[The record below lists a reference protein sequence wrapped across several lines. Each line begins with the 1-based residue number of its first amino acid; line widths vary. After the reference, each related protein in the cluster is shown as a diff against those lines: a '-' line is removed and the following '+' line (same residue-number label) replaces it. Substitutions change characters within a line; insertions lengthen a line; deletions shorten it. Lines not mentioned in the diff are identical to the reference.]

1 MSRNNMGGGYNPT
14 KAVLD
19 ALGTNYVVEKW
30 VSDDGTQKYQRWADG
45 KIEVF
50 MYISTTA
57 QKTSFTFPIA
67 FQKVPVV
74 NAYPIQTKA
83 DRLLDAKFDSWSTT
97 GGAVIF
103 TSRSGD
109 IYTVSEFIL
118 TAVGY

>member
-1 MSRNNMGGGYNPT
+1 MATAEQTVS
-14 KAVLD
+14 AVLE
-19 ALGTNYVVEKW
+19 ATNKAYIVEKW
-30 VSDDGTQKYQRWADG
+30 VNEDGTQKYQRWTDG

-50 MYISTTA
+50 MYISSTT
-57 QKTSFTFPIA
+57 QETSFTFPIA

-74 NAYPIQTKA
+74 NAYPIQTTA